1 MYYDIYSSPL
11 GQITLFSRDKKSL
24 CGLYFERESKGEILA
39 DSKNSAQGEILA
51 ECEIFKQTKNW
62 LDIYF
67 SGVCPDFTPE
77 LDLRGS
83 AFALSVWGELL
94 AIKYGFATSYGA
106 IAKSLA
112 NSLGKSKIAAQAV
125 GRAVGANP
133 IAIIVPCHRVL
144 GSDLS
149 LKGYAYGLERKI
161 ALLKLEK
168 IIYKK

>member
-1 MYYDIYSSPL
+1 MIRLWGKSRFLAGIKIAFVGFVLTLITRSSFWLAPSF
-11 GQITLFSRDKKSL
+11 TKSKK
-24 CGLYFERESKGEILA
+24 
-39 DSKNSAQGEILA
+39 
-51 ECEIFKQTKNW
+51 W

-94 AIKYGFATSYGA
+94 AIKYGLSASYGT
-106 IAKSLA
+106 IAKSLE
-112 NSLGKSKIAAQAV
+112 NSLSKSKIAAQAV

-149 LKGYAYGLERKI
+149 LKGYAYGLERKT
-161 ALLKLEK
+161 ALLELEK

>member
-1 MYYDIYSSPL
+1 MFYDFYNSPL
-11 GQITLFSRDKKSL
+11 GQITFLSRDKKSL
-24 CGLYFERESKGEILA
+24 CGLYFDF
-39 DSKNSAQGEILA
+39 DSKNLAQGEILA
-51 ECEIFKQTKNW
+51 ECEIFKQTKSW

-67 SGVCPDFTPE
+67 SGVCPDFLPS
-77 LDLRGS
+77 LDLVGTD
-83 AFALSVWGELL
+83 FARSVWGELL
-94 AIKYGFATSYGA
+94 ALKYGSSTSYGA

-112 NSLGKSKIAAQAV
+112 TKLGKAKIAAQAV

-133 IAIIVPCHRVL
+133 VAIIVPCHRVL

-168 IIYKK
+168 IIYKS